1 MTHHNLTFMIMVH
14 ELRGFAPEM
23 MICCCS
29 TIMKC
34 TAMKDV
40 QSMNARLKQ
49 ANDFPQSGHVKIKSQ
64 RRFFWGRIAATH

>member
-29 TIMKC
+29 TIMMR

-40 QSMNARLKQ
+40 QSMNTRLKQ
-49 ANDFPQSGHVKIKSQ
+49 ANDFPQSGHKQMQPKTAQSVLL
-64 RRFFWGRIAATH
+64 

>member
-29 TIMKC
+29 TIMMC

-40 QSMNARLKQ
+40 VKYERKADHKQMIFRSLAMLRLR
-49 ANDFPQSGHVKIKSQ
+49 VKGDS
-64 RRFFWGRIAATH
+64 FGDE